1 MRTRVKICG
10 ITRPE
15 DAQAA
20 VRLGADALGF
30 ILWRGSQRFIEPAAV
45 GNIARNVG
53 PFVTTV
59 GVFVN
64 PTADEV
70 RAAIAAGAP
79 SLLQFHGDEPADFC
93 RAFGMPYIKAFS
105 LEKGGLAKGG
115 GDGDLLKSL
124 AGHESA
130 AAWMFD
136 AHDERLV
143 GGTGRTFDWS
153 RLPDKLARPLVLSG
167 GLHAANVA
175 SAIRQVRPFAVDVS
189 SGVEVSGDG
198 NKGIKDA
205 VKMAAFMQGVR
216 DAGQ

>member
-15 DAQAA
+15 DARAA

-30 ILWRGSQRFIEPAAV
+30 ILWRGSQRFIEPGAAAD
-45 GNIARNVG
+45 IARAAG

-64 PTADEV
+64 PAADEV
-70 RAAIAAGAP
+70 RSAIAAGAL
-79 SLLQFHGDEPADFC
+79 SLLQFHGDEPAEFC

-105 LEKGGLAKGG
+105 LEKSGLEKGG
-115 GDGDLLKSL
+115 SEGGGEGADLLKSL

-136 AHDERLV
+136 AHDDRQRALLTHLRESVVERL
-143 GGTGRTFDWS
+143 RIS
-153 RLPDKLARPLVLSG
+153 NPKS
-167 GLHAANVA
+167 
-175 SAIRQVRPFAVDVS
+175 
-189 SGVEVSGDG
+189 
-198 NKGIKDA
+198 
-205 VKMAAFMQGVR
+205 VKP
-216 DAGQ
+216 